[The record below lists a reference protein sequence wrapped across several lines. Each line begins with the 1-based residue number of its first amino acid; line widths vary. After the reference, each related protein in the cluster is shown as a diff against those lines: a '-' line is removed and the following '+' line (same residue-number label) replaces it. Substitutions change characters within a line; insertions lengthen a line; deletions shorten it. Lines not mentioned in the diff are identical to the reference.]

1 MRTTLD
7 IDGRLLKEAMARSK
21 ATTKTQAVER
31 GLRELIHAARR
42 HRLLEAKGKGY
53 GTNLKSFL
61 KSRSDE

>member
-21 ATTKTQAVER
+21 ARTKTQAVEQ
-31 GLRELIHAARR
+31 GLRELINAARR
-42 HRLLEAKGKGY
+42 YRLIEAKGQGY
-53 GTNLKSFL
+53 GMTLKSFL